1 MALDIIN
8 KLNKQLE
15 NPGHGSNNKTWDDS
29 NIPYGKKPIP
39 QEGDPS
45 VGLEDLKNQVYL
57 KN

>member
-1 MALDIIN
+1 MALDILN

-39 QEGDPS
+39 
-45 VGLEDLKNQVYL
+45 
-57 KN
+57 